1 MAALTTHKIFQ
12 AINFMNSAHCT
23 LTLVPNIAVYSEYI
37 MCYLSADL
45 QTVCGQVN
53 PSPSLENPS
62 LLSGIIT
69 AVVLSS
75 ILVLLLI
82 SLVFTV
88 LLKCL
93 WKGKQKSKVHAL
105 IALLSVTCRVVLW
118 CEAIVACTVVLP
130 FPLENSQEIANSV
143 FTELALTRNAQH

>member
-1 MAALTTHKIFQ
+1 
-12 AINFMNSAHCT
+12 MNSVHWT
-23 LTLVPNIAVYSEYI
+23 LTLVPKIAVHSDYI

-62 LLSGIIT
+62 PSLENPSLRSGIIT

-130 FPLENSQEIANSV
+130 FPLS
-143 FTELALTRNAQH
+143 

>member
-1 MAALTTHKIFQ
+1 MFQ
-12 AINFMNSAHCT
+12 AIIFMNSAHCT
-23 LTLVPNIAVYSEYI
+23 LTLVPKIAVHSEYI

-45 QTVCGQVN
+45 QTVCRQVN

-62 LLSGIIT
+62 PSLEDPSLHSGIIT

-88 LLKCL
+88 LLQCL
-93 WKGKQKSKVHAL
+93 WKEKQKSKVHAL